1 MDKTTYIALREDLSL
16 SLGKGQLGRALEVL
30 HTMAATLKAGV
41 VLMSVEELRENYS
54 RLLEYFLKGAED
66 ANRETL
72 IKSFVRQAYELADA
86 LHRSF
91 TLIEGNSHY
100 ASVRNTL
107 QHMGVSETFCETDLR
122 QCSPRQLFEVAWTA
136 TTWKKGDLEV
146 ATALLSE
153 AEATEDTA
161 IRLPLL
167 VSGCT
172 LSLLYHFDAL
182 RLKFLLTAATHRNT
196 LVKARALVGTVL
208 VFLTHGKRLHL
219 YPELLAQTSLLA
231 DEQEV
236 REALLSIQIQLLL
249 TLETKK
255 IERSLREEILPEV
268 MKHVRK
274 ARNEQRSP
282 LEMDENALSDIALNP
297 EWDEDGKPSVLG
309 KKMRELHD
317 MQQKG
322 ADIFM
327 SSFKMLKQNFP
338 FFGVAANWFY
348 PFTPQHSDLQASAGI
363 SETLERLMNQAHL
376 CNSDRYSL
384 SLMFAGMNAHHGNP
398 LSDKLNESL
407 AGLSEAELPL
417 EGNEKLSDEQ
427 LNEDL
432 RIYIQDVH
440 RYFKLFRNR
449 DKDVDPFTGDLLLTE
464 YEPFRSI
471 LSEEAA
477 LRSLADFTLA
487 EKHYAYAIEFFSR
500 LPKTAETC
508 QKTGYAHQMLHN
520 YAAALTAYEQA
531 NLMEEDSIWTLRQ
544 QANCLRILGR
554 VEEAVPLYL
563 RVEKSQPED
572 KKLLLLLGEC
582 YLRLGRYEAAFEK
595 LFKAD
600 YLFPDD
606 AATMRALAW
615 CSLLAGKYEQAERY
629 YQKLLHSTPTFGD
642 TLNAGHTLWLSGRP
656 GEAVEYYAKALAL
669 EKKEFV
675 PMDLFDADSEMLSE
689 RGLRKADQALM
700 LDAVMNAFQHKAGTP

>member
-30 HTMAATLKAGV
+30 RTLAVSLKAGV
-41 VLMSVEELRENYS
+41 VLTSVEELHENYS

-66 ANRETL
+66 ANRESL
-72 IKSFVRQAYELADA
+72 MKSFIRQAYELTDT
-86 LHRSF
+86 LHRIF
-91 TLIEGNSHY
+91 TLSEGSSHY
-100 ASVRNTL
+100 ASVRATL
-107 QHMGVSETFCETDLR
+107 QHMGVGETFCETDLR

-136 TTWKKGDLEV
+136 TTWKKGDCE
-146 ATALLSE
+146 AAIALLSDE
-153 AEATEDTA
+153 SPAENVA

-172 LSLLYHFDAL
+172 LALLYHFDAL

-196 LVKARALVGTVL
+196 LVKARALVGTAL
-208 VFLTHGKRLHL
+208 VFLTHGKRLRL
-219 YPELLAQTSLLA
+219 YPELLAQASLLA
-231 DEQEV
+231 DEREV

-255 IERSLREEILPEV
+255 IERSLREEILPEM

-274 ARNEQRSP
+274 ARRERRSP
-282 LEMDENALSDIALNP
+282 LELDENALSDLALNP

-327 SSFKMLKQNFP
+327 SSFKMLKQNYP

-348 PFTPQHSDLQASAGI
+348 PFTPQHPDLQPSAGI
-363 SETLERLMNQAHL
+363 PEPLERLMPQAHL
-376 CNSDRYSL
+376 CNSDRYSM
-384 SLMFAGMNAHHGNP
+384 SLMFAGMSAHPGNP
-398 LSDKLNESL
+398 FRDKLNEAL
-407 AGLSEAELPL
+407 AGISEAELPR
-417 EGNEKLSDEQ
+417 EESEKLPDAQ
-427 LNEDL
+427 LNEAL
-432 RIYIQDVH
+432 RIYMQDVH

-449 DKDVDPFTGDLLLTE
+449 DKEVDPFTGDLLLTE
-464 YEPFRSI
+464 CEPFRSTF
-471 LSEEAA
+471 SEETA
-477 LRSLADFTLA
+477 LRSLADFTFG
-487 EKHYAYAIEFFSR
+487 EKHYAYAIDFFSR
-500 LPKTAETC
+500 LPKTTETC
-508 QKTGYAHQMLHN
+508 QKTGFAHQMLHN

-531 NLMEEDSIWTLRQ
+531 NFMEEDSIWTLRQ

-582 YLRLGRYEAAFEK
+582 YLRLGRYDAAFEK

-629 YQKLLHSTPTFGD
+629 YRKLLHGTHTFD
-642 TLNAGHTLWLSGRP
+642 DALNAGHTLWLSGRP
-656 GEAVEYYAKALAL
+656 GVAVEYYVQALTL

-675 PMDLFDADSEMLSE
+675 PMDFFDADCEMLSE
-689 RGLRKADQALM
+689 RGLGKADQALM
-700 LDAVMNAFQHKAGTP
+700 LDAVMNAYHHKAATP